1 MSGKYTP
8 KVGDRVREVIFEPL
22 VPSTPEDRFAANLR
36 TLREH
41 RGLSQEALAA
51 AMAGRGYRWHQATV
65 YKVESGERRIQ
76 LGEATAVAAVLG
88 VPLDKMIE
96 PTEDVVAVS
105 EIRKTW
111 NEFVTS
117 GERLEKVLEAHD
129 AIRRELERLFTTAA
143 QSGAGALDLLSP
155 EERRRM
161 EKAVTSVERLPDPEP
176 DWQTRDV
183 VVDAD
188 GVCYLRDG
196 LGAWRNF
203 AGVAY
208 ATDFP
213 TRPLT
218 LLVRDGKP
226 VLS

>member
-8 KVGDRVREVIFEPL
+8 KVGDRVRV
-22 VPSTPEDRFAANLR
+22 
-36 TLREH
+36 
-41 RGLSQEALAA
+41 
-51 AMAGRGYRWHQATV
+51 
-65 YKVESGERRIQ
+65 
-76 LGEATAVAAVLG
+76 
-88 VPLDKMIE
+88 
-96 PTEDVVAVS
+96 
-105 EIRKTW
+105 
-111 NEFVTS
+111 
-117 GERLEKVLEAHD
+117 VLEGTVGYAGNVSF
-129 AIRRELERLFTTAA
+129 IVG
-143 QSGAGALDLLSP
+143 GARSSLIVPAD
-155 EERRRM
+155 EH
-161 EKAVTSVERLPDPEP
+161 VISVERLPDPEP